1 MEKEFLPPK
10 RTGIWVLLVLL
21 LGVIAGILYVLSAA
35 SLAAQQTVFMA
46 NLLAAVVL
54 IAVGIWLLLRM
65 HTLFTTRYMLSRGGR
80 LRPLVSSTSAFSQTS
95 LGKFAASLAL
105 TTVKWILLT

>member
-35 SLAAQQTVFMA
+35 SQAAQQTVFI
-46 NLLAAVVL
+46 VVS
-54 IAVGIWLLLRM
+54 VLLLRSRE
-65 HTLFTTRYMLSRGGR
+65 RYFL
-80 LRPLVSSTSAFSQTS
+80 
-95 LGKFAASLAL
+95 
-105 TTVKWILLT
+105 